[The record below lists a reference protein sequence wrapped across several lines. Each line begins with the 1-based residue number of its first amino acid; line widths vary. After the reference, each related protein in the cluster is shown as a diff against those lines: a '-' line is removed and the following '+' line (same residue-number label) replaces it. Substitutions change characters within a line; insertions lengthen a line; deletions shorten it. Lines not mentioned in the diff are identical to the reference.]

1 MKNFLFTTLLSFS
14 TLITFS
20 QSRFCIDITQDL
32 TSSHLKYSEFKTEK
46 IGFNRGASTIG
57 ISYNYNAFD
66 DFYFEPFMNATF
78 LNDSSKIISQRFQ
91 ENVNADVLDVPYTEN
106 ILLNQYSTGTRVGTK
121 HYSFGFN
128 LMNKINNF
136 LYIGGGVHFTYLK
149 TVINDDF
156 FTESYYYNGNEYL
169 LAVRS
174 KMPIPYVFNK
184 MSISIPI
191 IIRAYVPIKETALR
205 FSVLGHLSVNPRLEA
220 SFGFCFK

>member
-1 MKNFLFTTLLSFS
+1 MKTILFTIASITSFFS
-14 TLITFS
+14 IS
-20 QSRFCIDITQDL
+20 QSRICIDITQDV
-32 TSSHLKYSEFKTEK
+32 TSSHLKYSEFSTEK

-57 ISYNYNAFD
+57 ISYSYNAFD
-66 DFYFEPFMNATF
+66 KFYVEPFVNATF
-78 LNDSSKIISQRFQ
+78 LNDSTKIISQRFQ
-91 ENVNADVLDVPYTEN
+91 ENVTADVLDIPYTEN
-106 ILLNQYSTGTRVGTK
+106 VLLNQYSIGIRVGTK

-128 LMNKINNF
+128 LMNKVNNI

-149 TVINDDF
+149 TVINDDLI
-156 FTESYYYNGNEYL
+156 TESYYYNGNEYL

-191 IIRAYVPIKETALR
+191 IIRAYVPIKEMALR

-220 SFGFCFK
+220 SIGFCFK